1 VVAGANRGACDDV
14 GAMLGGDARAS
25 VNKQRGRGEGRA
37 GGKSCACAFLPGVL
51 GFRWW
56 LGLACCWAWLE
67 GEGSPGVGFCWARV
81 GPKELHHLVP
91 KGSGPA
97 MFEEG

>member
-37 GGKSCACAFLPGVL
+37 GG
-51 GFRWW
+51 
-56 LGLACCWAWLE
+56 
-67 GEGSPGVGFCWARV
+67 GFCVRV
-81 GPKELHHLVP
+81 FLSV
-91 KGSGPA
+91 SV
-97 MFEEG
+97 